1 MKRVLTVL
9 VVLSTSLLIFAYLN
23 PDYQS
28 PVVAVVEQCAPAVV
42 KVEAVKYTTSPY
54 FDPFMEEFFKRWF
67 GYNPFGGTQQSTS
80 LGSGFIFDKDG
91 YILTNEHVVDGA
103 KEITVTLLDGKN
115 YKAEYIGGDAELDI
129 AVLKI
134 KPDRELP
141 VLEFGD
147 SDTLKIGEWA
157 IAIGNP
163 LGFQHTVTIGVVSAT
178 GRRIPKPDG
187 SGYYTNLIQTD
198 AAINPGNSGGPLL
211 NIHGQVIG
219 INTAII
225 NPTEAVNLG
234 FAIPI
239 NTVKRFVNQ
248 LIQTGK
254 AQKAYLGVRLMTVT
268 ENLAK
273 AMGLKTNEGVLVV
286 QVLENSPAEKAGL
299 KENDVVVKF
308 DNISVTSDSELVSLI
323 HSHVPGD
330 VVTIVVNRSGKEITL
345 KVTLGTSTDES
356 AVSTQ
361 AAQEFVGIVIDEI
374 TGSDRES
381 YSLPASLNGVIVRQ
395 SKNLSQIQV
404 GDVIYQ
410 LAVNGKNYPINS
422 VNDWNGVVSKIKQGD
437 FVAIFVYRKGAKMI
451 YSFTYR

>member
-1 MKRVLTVL
+1 MKKLLAVVAIL
-9 VVLSTSLLIFAYLN
+9 VASVAVFAYLN
-23 PDYQS
+23 PDYES

-80 LGSGFIFDKDG
+80 LGSGFIFDKEG
-91 YILTNEHVVDGA
+91 LILTNEHVVDGS
-103 KEITVTLLDGKN
+103 KDITVTLLDGKS
-115 YKAEYIGGDAELDI
+115 YKAEYIGGDEELDI

-134 KPDRELP
+134 KPDRDLP
-141 VLEFGD
+141 ILEFGD
-147 SDTLKIGEWA
+147 SDNLKIGEWA

-248 LIQTGK
+248 LVQTGK
-254 AQKAYLGVRLMTVT
+254 TQKAYLGVRLMTVT

-273 AMGLKTNEGVLVV
+273 AMGLKTNQGVLVV
-286 QVLENSPAEKAGL
+286 QVLENSPAERYGL
-299 KENDVVVKF
+299 KENDVILKL
-308 DNISVTSDSELVSLI
+308 DNVSVSTDAELVSLI

-330 VVTIVVNRSGKEITL
+330 TVKIVVNRSGKEIVLT
-345 KVTLGTSTDES
+345 VTLGSSAEENAEST
-356 AVSTQ
+356 V
-361 AAQEFVGIVIDEI
+361 AAKEFAGIVVDDIKD
-374 TGSDRES
+374 TDRET
-381 YSLPASLNGVIVRQ
+381 YSLPSALKGVIVRQ
-395 SKNLSQIQV
+395 VKNSSQIQT

-410 LAVNGKNYPINS
+410 MAVNGKSLSITS
-422 VNDWNGVVSKIKQGD
+422 VEDWNSTVSKIKQGD

>member
-1 MKRVLTVL
+1 MKKLFL
-9 VVLSTSLLIFAYLN
+9 VVLMLVASMVSFGYVN

-67 GYNPFGGTQQSTS
+67 GYNPFGGTQESTS
-80 LGSGFIFDKDG
+80 LGSGFIFDKEG
-91 YILTNEHVVDGA
+91 LILTNEHVVDGS
-103 KEITVTLLDGKN
+103 KDITITLLDGTT
-115 YKAEYIGGDAELDI
+115 YKAEYVGGDEELDI

-134 KPDRELP
+134 KPDRDLP

-147 SDTLKIGEWA
+147 SDSLKIGEWT

-239 NTVKRFVNQ
+239 NTVKRFISQ
-248 LIQTGK
+248 LVETGK
-254 AQKAYLGVRLMTVT
+254 TQKAYLGVRVMTVT

-273 AMGLKTNEGVLVV
+273 AMGLKVNQGVLVV
-286 QVLENSPAEKAGL
+286 QVLENSPAERSGL
-299 KENDVVVKF
+299 KENDVIVKF
-308 DNISVTSDSELVSLI
+308 DNVSVSTDAELVSLI
-323 HSHVPGD
+323 HSHIPGD
-330 VVTIVVNRSGKEITL
+330 TVKLLVNRSGKEINLT
-345 KVTLGTSTDES
+345 VTLGSS
-356 AVSTQ
+356 AEEGVETAQ
-361 AAQEFVGIVIDEI
+361 AAQEFLGIVVDEI
-374 TGSDRES
+374 TDSDRES
-381 YSLPASLNGVIVRQ
+381 YSLPASLDGVIVRQ
-395 SKNLSQIQV
+395 VKNSAQIQK

-410 LAVNGKNYPINS
+410 IAVNGKNNTIKS
-422 VNDWNGVVSKIKQGD
+422 VNDWNNIVSKIKQGD

>member
-1 MKRVLTVL
+1 MRKSLMVFVILLTTL
-9 VVLSTSLLIFAYLN
+9 VTFAYLN

-80 LGSGFIFDKDG
+80 LGSGFIFDKNG
-91 YILTNEHVVDGA
+91 YILTNEHVVNGA
-103 KEITVTLLDGKN
+103 KEITITLLDGKN
-115 YKAEYIGGDAELDI
+115 YKAEYIGGDTELDI

-248 LIQTGK
+248 LIETGK
-254 AQKAYLGVRLMTVT
+254 TQKAYLGVRLMTVT

-273 AMGLKTNEGVLVV
+273 AMGLKTNQGVLIV

-299 KENDVVVKF
+299 RENDVVVKF
-308 DNISVTSDSELVSLI
+308 DNISVASDSELVSLI

-345 KVTLGTSTDES
+345 KVTLGASTDES
-356 AVSTQ
+356 TQTTQ

-374 TGSDRES
+374 TDSDRES
-381 YSLPASLNGVIVRQ
+381 YSLPASLSGVIVRE
-395 SKNLSQIQV
+395 SKTLSQIQKA
-404 GDVIYQ
+404 DVIYQ

-422 VNDWNGVVSKIKQGD
+422 VSDWNGIVSKIKQGD

>member
-1 MKRVLTVL
+1 MKKLSL
-9 VVLSTSLLIFAYLN
+9 VVLILIVSATIFGYVN

-28 PVVAVVEQCAPAVV
+28 PVVAVVEACAPAVV

-67 GYNPFGGTQQSTS
+67 GYNPFGGTQQTTS
-80 LGSGFIFDKDG
+80 LGSGFVFDNQG
-91 YILTNEHVVDGA
+91 YILTNEHVVSGSKD
-103 KEITVTLLDGKN
+103 ITITLLDGTT
-115 YKAEYIGGDAELDI
+115 YKAEYIGGDSELDI

-134 KPDRELP
+134 KPDRDLP

-147 SDTLKIGEWA
+147 SDKLKIGEWA

-178 GRRIPKPDG
+178 GRRIPKPGG

-211 NIHGQVIG
+211 NIHGQVVG

-225 NPTEAVNLG
+225 NPQEAVNLG

-239 NTVKRFVNQ
+239 NTVKRFIDQ
-248 LIQTGK
+248 LIKTGK
-254 AQKAYLGVRLMTVT
+254 AQKAYLGVRVMTVT

-273 AMGLKTNEGVLVV
+273 AMGLKVNQGVLVV
-286 QVLENSPAEKAGL
+286 QVMENSPAERAKL
-299 KENDVVVKF
+299 QENDVILKF
-308 DNISVTSDSELVSLI
+308 NNISVTSDAELVSLI

-330 VVTIVVNRSGKEITL
+330 TVKIVVNRSGKEITL
-345 KVTLGTSTDES
+345 TVTLGSSTEE
-356 AVSTQ
+356 VPETTQ
-361 AAQEFVGIVIDEI
+361 MVQEFMGIVVDEI
-374 TGSDRES
+374 TVSDRES

-395 SKNLSQIQV
+395 VKGTTQIQQ

-410 LAVNGKNYPINS
+410 IAVNGKNSAIKS
-422 VNDWNGVVSKIKQGD
+422 VNDWNSIVSKIKQGD

-451 YSFTYR
+451 YTFTYR

>member
-1 MKRVLTVL
+1 MKKLLL
-9 VVLSTSLLIFAYLN
+9 VVSVLIASVTIFGYVN

-80 LGSGFIFDKDG
+80 LGSGFIFDKQG
-91 YILTNEHVVDGA
+91 YILTNEHVVSGSKD
-103 KEITVTLLDGKN
+103 ITVTLLDGTT
-115 YKAEYIGGDAELDI
+115 YKAEYVGGDSELDI

-134 KPDRELP
+134 KPEKDLP
-141 VLEFGD
+141 VVEFGD
-147 SDTLKIGEWA
+147 SDSLKIGEWA

-178 GRRIPKPDG
+178 GRRISKPDG

-225 NPTEAVNLG
+225 NPQEAVNLG

-239 NTVKRFVNQ
+239 NTVKRFIDQ
-248 LIQTGK
+248 LITTGK
-254 AQKAYLGVRLMTVT
+254 AQKAYLGVRVMTVT
-268 ENLAK
+268 EDLAK
-273 AMGLKTNEGVLVV
+273 AMGLKVNQGVLVV
-286 QVLENSPAEKAGL
+286 QVMENSPAEKAKL
-299 KENDVVVKF
+299 QENDVILKF
-308 DNISVTSDSELVSLI
+308 DNVSVTSDAELVSLI

-330 VVTIVVNRSGKEITL
+330 VVTLLVNRSGKEITL
-345 KVTLGTSTDES
+345 TVKLGSSTEEG
-356 AVSTQ
+356 VETTQ
-361 AAQEFVGIVIDEI
+361 AAQEFLGIVVDEI

-395 SKNLSQIQV
+395 VKNSAQIQK

-410 LAVNGKNYPINS
+410 IAVNGKNNIIKS
-422 VNDWNGVVSKIKQGD
+422 VNDWNNVVSKIKQGD

>member
-1 MKRVLTVL
+1 MKRFLTVFA
-9 VVLSTSLLIFAYLN
+9 VLISVLAVFAYVN

-42 KVEAVKYTTSPY
+42 KVEAVKYATSPY

-67 GYNPFGGTQQSTS
+67 GYNPFGGTQQTTS
-80 LGSGFIFDKDG
+80 LGSGFIFNRQG
-91 YILTNEHVVDGA
+91 YILTNEHVVSGS
-103 KEITVTLLDGKN
+103 KNITVTLLDGTT
-115 YKAEYIGGDAELDI
+115 YKAEYVGGDSELDI
-129 AVLKI
+129 AVLMI
-134 KPDRELP
+134 KPDKDLP
-141 VLEFGD
+141 VIEFGD
-147 SDTLKIGEWA
+147 SDNLRIGEWA

-178 GRRIPKPDG
+178 GRRISKPDG

-225 NPTEAVNLG
+225 NPQEAVNLG

-239 NTVKRFVNQ
+239 NTVKRFIDQ
-248 LIQTGK
+248 LITTGK

-268 ENLAK
+268 EDLAK
-273 AMGLKTNEGVLVV
+273 AMGLKVNQGVLVV
-286 QVLENSPAEKAGL
+286 QVLENSPADKAKL
-299 KENDVVVKF
+299 QENDVIVKF
-308 DNISVTSDSELVSLI
+308 DNVSVTSDAELVSLI

-345 KVTLGTSTDES
+345 TVTLGSSVEEDTE
-356 AVSTQ
+356 STQ
-361 AAQEFVGIVIDEI
+361 AAQEFLGLIVDEI

-381 YSLPASLNGVIVRQ
+381 YSIPASLSGVIVRQ
-395 SKNLSQIQV
+395 VKNSAQIQK

-410 LAVNGKNYPINS
+410 MAVNGKNHSVNS
-422 VNDWNGVVSKIKQGD
+422 VKDWNNVVSKIKQGD

>member
-1 MKRVLTVL
+1 MKKLLAVVAIL
-9 VVLSTSLLIFAYLN
+9 VASVAVFAYLN
-23 PDYQS
+23 PDYES

-42 KVEAVKYTTSPY
+42 KVEAIKYTTSPY

-67 GYNPFGGTQQSTS
+67 GYNPFGGTQQSKS
-80 LGSGFIFDKDG
+80 LGSGFIFDKEG
-91 YILTNEHVVDGA
+91 LILTNEHVVNGSKD
-103 KEITVTLLDGKN
+103 ITVTLLDGKS
-115 YKAEYIGGDAELDI
+115 YKAEYIGGDEELDI

-134 KPDRELP
+134 KPDRDLP

-147 SDTLKIGEWA
+147 SDNLKIGEWA

-248 LIQTGK
+248 LVQTGK
-254 AQKAYLGVRLMTVT
+254 TQKAYLGVRLMTVT

-273 AMGLKTNEGVLVV
+273 AMGLKTNQGVLVV
-286 QVLENSPAEKAGL
+286 QVLENSPAERYGL
-299 KENDVVVKF
+299 KENDVILKF
-308 DNISVTSDSELVSLI
+308 DNVSVSTDAELVSLI

-330 VVTIVVNRSGKEITL
+330 TVKIVVNRSGKEIVLT
-345 KVTLGTSTDES
+345 VTLGSSTEENAES
-356 AVSTQ
+356 TV
-361 AAQEFVGIVIDEI
+361 AAKEFAGIVVDDIKD
-374 TGSDRES
+374 TDRET
-381 YSLPASLNGVIVRQ
+381 YSLPSALKGVIVRQ
-395 SKNLSQIQV
+395 VKNSSQIQT

-410 LAVNGKNYPINS
+410 MAVNGKSLSITS
-422 VNDWNGVVSKIKQGD
+422 VEDWNSTVSKIKQGD